1 MPIRVNHGEKTKVLV
16 QTGNVTQVKKVV
28 VGRPVRR
35 VTSGAFSI
43 NNLGGVNLTGVTD
56 GSMLVYNGTTSEFEA
71 KVELDNTNT
80 NINGGN
86 F

>member
-1 MPIRVNHGEKTKVLV
+1 MPIHLNHGERTKVQV

-43 NNLGGVNLTGVTD
+43 TNLAGVDLTGVTD
-56 GSMLVYNGTTSEFEA
+56 GSMFVYNGTTAKFES

>member
-1 MPIRVNHGEKTKVLV
+1 MPIQV
-16 QTGNVTQVKKVV
+16 QTGQTTQVKKVV
-28 VGRPVRR
+28 IGRPVRT

-43 NNLGGVNLTGVTD
+43 NNLAGVDLTGVTD
-56 GSMLVYNGTTSEFEA
+56 GSLLVYNGTTSKFES
-71 KVELDNTNT
+71 KVDVDNTNT

>member
-1 MPIRVNHGEKTKVLV
+1 MPIQV
-16 QTGNVTQVKKVV
+16 QTGQTTQVKKVV
-28 VGRPVRR
+28 IGRPVRT

-43 NNLGGVNLTGVTD
+43 TNLAGVDLTGVTD
-56 GSMLVYNGTTSEFEA
+56 GSLLVYNGSTSKFES
-71 KVELDNTNT
+71 KVDVDNINT